1 MNITRKRAFIAVA
14 VAISMGML
22 FLSGGVRGEQNQG
35 PVTHSTGTIF
45 AVDSVGHYVML
56 QKADGKKVSLELTSE
71 TQVTL
76 DGKKLSLDQLDA
88 LEKGL
93 PATAEHFTNDSGM
106 QQTLKLTVQKGV
118 TP

>member
-1 MNITRKRAFIAVA
+1 MMKRIFIPVF
-14 VAISMGML
+14 VAISISIVL
-22 FLSGGVRGEQNQG
+22 LSSSARAEQNQV
-35 PVTHSTGTIF
+35 PITRSTGTIF

-76 DGKKLSLDQLDA
+76 DGKRLSLDQLDV
-88 LEKGL
+88 LEEGL